1 VLGIVYPESD
11 HTRETRYR
19 GRRRKLDCST
29 ICESR
34 AYMARRLVAGPRV
47 DLSDVRGAQRAREN
61 REKNMI
67 RDLLQD
73 TRYGA
78 RMLRKSPGLTT
89 VAVLSLALG
98 MGAISTIFSFVNGI
112 MLRPLPY
119 PHSESLVILDE
130 TSQKQD
136 VVSMGVSYPNFLDWR
151 ERNQS
156 FEDIACYDSGGFA
169 MAGGGVSGNTEPEQ
183 IKGAFVNHGA
193 FEILG
198 VAPIL
203 GRTFTADEDQPDHDL
218 VVILS
223 YGLWQ
228 RRYGG
233 DPNILG
239 QTLTMNNRQRVVIGV
254 MPKGFQFPEVA
265 DAWGPLALTPKIYTR
280 TDHGLSAIARLKPGV
295 TVQQAQAE
303 MSSIAA
309 NIETENP
316 ITNEGLGLKVIDLR
330 ASLVGDYKKA
340 LLILLGV
347 VAFVLLIAC
356 VNVANLLLA
365 RATARQKELAIRAAL
380 GANRKRICRQLLT
393 ESLLL
398 GSIGGALGLV
408 LALWGMDLL
417 LAAIPIDIPFWM
429 KFDLDWRV
437 LGFTAACALLTGFVF
452 GTAPALQASNPDLN
466 ETLKEGGRSGSSAG
480 RGWLR
485 SLLVVAEIALS
496 LVLLVGAGLMMRS
509 FISLQ
514 NVNSGINPQGVLT
527 FTIAPGAR
535 YRSPEKRVA
544 FFSQLLERV
553 RSIPGVVSA
562 GSNSGLPLAGN
573 SWGRSL
579 TVEGFPVLSVGEAP
593 SINHCVISPSY
604 FSAMGITILKG
615 RDFDERDT
623 KDAQKVTII
632 DERLAREYWPDGDP
646 IGKRMRFG
654 PPEDNEPW
662 HTIVGVVGEV
672 RHERLDAST
681 RKSVYLPFAQMPI
694 GGSSLAIRT
703 SGRPENV
710 ISAVRAQVKELDPDL
725 PINRV
730 MPMTEVVA
738 RSVWQPRLYTA
749 LFGVFA
755 AVALILATVGIYG
768 VMSYAVTQRTREI
781 GLRMALGAQ
790 RQDVMKLVVGQ
801 GVVLAALG
809 VGAGLVAAVGLTRLM
824 ASLLFG
830 VTATDPITFA
840 AVSVLLAGVALGA
853 CFVPARRAAKVDP
866 MVALR
871 YE

>member
-1 VLGIVYPESD
+1 
-11 HTRETRYR
+11 
-19 GRRRKLDCST
+19 
-29 ICESR
+29 
-34 AYMARRLVAGPRV
+34 
-47 DLSDVRGAQRAREN
+47 
-61 REKNMI
+61 MI
-67 RDLLQD
+67 RDLWQD

-78 RMLRKSPGLTT
+78 RMLRKSPGLTS

-119 PHSESLVILDE
+119 PHSERLVILDE
-130 TSQKQD
+130 TAFKQG
-136 VVSMGVSYPNFLDWR
+136 VASMNVSYPNYLDWR
-151 ERNQS
+151 EQNHS
-156 FEDIACYDSGGFA
+156 FEDIACYDTGGFA
-169 MAGGGVSGNTEPEQ
+169 IAGSGSAGSTEPEQ
-183 IKGAFVNHGA
+183 LKGAFVNQGL

-233 DPNILG
+233 DPKIVG

-280 TDHGLSAIARLKPGV
+280 TDHGLQAIARLKPGV
-295 TVQQAQAE
+295 TLEQAQAE
-303 MSSIAA
+303 MTSIAA
-309 NIETENP
+309 NIEQQNP
-316 ITNEGLGLKVIDLR
+316 VTNEGLGLNVIDLR
-330 ASLVGDYKKA
+330 SNLVGDYKKA

-365 RATARQKELAIRAAL
+365 RATARQKEIAIRAAL
-380 GANRKRICRQLLT
+380 GANRRRIFRQLLT

-398 GSIGGALGLV
+398 GVISGALGLV
-408 LALWGMDLL
+408 LALWGMELL

-429 KFDLDWRV
+429 KFDLDGRV
-437 LGFTAACALLTGFVF
+437 LGFTAACSLLTGFVF
-452 GTAPALQASNPDLN
+452 GTAPALEASNPDLN
-466 ETLKEGGRSGSSAG
+466 ETLKEGGRSGSGAG
-480 RGWLR
+480 RGRLR

-514 NVNSGINPQGVLT
+514 SVNAGIDPQGVLT
-527 FTIAPGAR
+527 FNIGLAGAK
-535 YRSPEKRVA
+535 YRPPEKRVA
-544 FFSQLLERV
+544 FFAQLLERV
-553 RSIPGVVSA
+553 RALPGVQSA
-562 GSNSGLPLAGN
+562 GSNSGLPLSGMN
-573 SWGRSL
+573 WGRGL
-579 TVEGFPVLSVGEAP
+579 TVEGFPVLSTGEAP
-593 SINHCVISPSY
+593 TINHCVISPSY
-604 FSAMGITILKG
+604 LAAMGIRILKG
-615 RDFDERDT
+615 RDFDERDQ
-623 KDAQKVTII
+623 KDSQKVTII
-632 DERLAREYWPDGDP
+632 DERLAKEYWPDEDP
-646 IGKRMRFG
+646 IGKRIRFG

-662 HTIVGVVGEV
+662 HTIVGVVAEV
-672 RHERLDAST
+672 KHDRLDAST
-681 RKSVYLPFAQMPI
+681 RKSVYLPFAQKPI
-694 GGSSLAIRT
+694 GSSSLAIRT
-703 SGRPENV
+703 TGRPENL

-725 PINRV
+725 PITRV
-730 MPMTEVVA
+730 MPMTEIVA

-781 GLRMALGAQ
+781 GLRMALGAG
-790 RQDVMKLVVGQ
+790 RKDVMKLVVGQ

-809 VGAGLVAAVGLTRLM
+809 VGVGLVAAIGLTRLM
-824 ASLLFG
+824 SSLLFG
-830 VTATDPITFA
+830 VTATDPSTFV

-866 MVALR
+866 MVTLR

>member
-1 VLGIVYPESD
+1 V
-11 HTRETRYR
+11 
-19 GRRRKLDCST
+19 
-29 ICESR
+29 
-34 AYMARRLVAGPRV
+34 
-47 DLSDVRGAQRAREN
+47 
-61 REKNMI
+61 I
-67 RDLLQD
+67 RDLWQD

-78 RMLRKSPGLTT
+78 RMLRKSPGLTS

-98 MGAISTIFSFVNGI
+98 IGAISTIFSFVNGI

-119 PHSESLVILDE
+119 AEPERLVTLDE
-130 TSQKQD
+130 TALKRGEP
-136 VVSMGVSYPNFLDWR
+136 SMSVSYPNFLDWR
-151 ERNQS
+151 EQNKS
-156 FEDIACYDSGGFA
+156 FEDIACYDTGGFIIGSSGG
-169 MAGGGVSGNTEPEQ
+169 SEPEQ
-183 IKGAFVNHGA
+183 LQGAFVNQGL

-228 RRYGG
+228 RRFGG

-239 QTLTMNNRQRVVIGV
+239 QTIVLNNRPRVAIGI
-254 MPKGFQFPEVA
+254 MPRGFHFPEVA
-265 DAWGPLALTPKIYTR
+265 EAWGPLALTPKIYTR
-280 TDHGLSAIARLKPGV
+280 TDHGLSAIARMKPGV
-295 TVQQAQAE
+295 TLGQAQAE
-303 MSSIAA
+303 MISIAS
-309 NIETENP
+309 NIETQNP
-316 ITNEGLGLKVIDLR
+316 VTNEGLSVNVIDLR
-330 ASLVGDYKKA
+330 AGLIGDYKKA

-365 RATARQKELAIRAAL
+365 RATARQKEIAIRAAL
-380 GANRKRICRQLLT
+380 GANRKRIFRQLMT

-398 GSIGGALGLV
+398 GLISGAIGLV

-417 LAAIPIDIPFWM
+417 LAAIPTDIPFWM
-429 KFDLDWRV
+429 KFDLDGRV
-437 LGFTAACALLTGFVF
+437 VGFTAACSLLTGFVF
-452 GTAPALQASNPDLN
+452 GTAPALEASNPDLN
-466 ETLKEGGRSGSSAG
+466 ETLKEGGRSGAG
-480 RGWLR
+480 GGRHRLR
-485 SLLVVAEIALS
+485 SLLVVAEIAIS

-509 FISLQ
+509 FMSLQ
-514 NVNSGINPQGVLT
+514 NVNAGINPEGVLT
-527 FTIAPGAR
+527 TYIALPGAK
-535 YRSPEKRVA
+535 YRDPEKRIA

-553 RSIPGVVSA
+553 RAIPGVQSA
-562 GSNSGLPLAGN
+562 GTNTGLPLGGN
-573 SWGRSL
+573 NWGRSL

-593 SINHCVISPSY
+593 AINHCVISPGY
-604 FSAMGITILKG
+604 FSAMGIPILKG
-615 RDFDERDT
+615 RDFDERDVR
-623 KDAQKVTII
+623 DAPKAPQLASHDQVMSAPSSGVTIV
-632 DERLAREYWPDGDP
+632 DERLARKYWPNEDP
-646 IGKRMRFG
+646 IGKRIRFG

-672 RHERLDAST
+672 KHQRLDAST
-681 RKSVYLPFAQMPI
+681 RESVYLPFAQMPI

-703 SGRPENV
+703 TQRPETL
-710 ISAVRAQVKELDPDL
+710 ITAVRAQVRELDPDL
-725 PINRV
+725 PLTRV

-790 RQDVMKLVVGQ
+790 KKDVLKLVVGH
-801 GVVLAALG
+801 GVAVTAIGLG
-809 VGAGLVAAVGLTRLM
+809 VGLAAAVGLTRLM
-824 ASLLFG
+824 STLLFE
-830 VTATDPITFA
+830 VTATDLPTFIS
-840 AVSVLLAGVALGA
+840 VSVLLAGVALGA

>member
-1 VLGIVYPESD
+1 
-11 HTRETRYR
+11 
-19 GRRRKLDCST
+19 
-29 ICESR
+29 
-34 AYMARRLVAGPRV
+34 
-47 DLSDVRGAQRAREN
+47 
-61 REKNMI
+61 MI

-78 RMLRKSPGLTT
+78 RMLRKSPGLTL

-98 MGAISTIFSFVNGI
+98 IGAISTIFSFVNGI
-112 MLRPLPY
+112 LLRPLPY
-119 PHSESLVILDE
+119 PHSERLVQLDE
-130 TSQKQD
+130 TSVKQGIA
-136 VVSMGVSYPNFLDWR
+136 SMNVSYANFLDWR
-151 ERNQS
+151 ARNQS

-169 MAGGGVSGNTEPEQ
+169 MAGGVAGGSTDPEQ
-183 IKGAFVNHGA
+183 IKGAFVNQGM

-239 QTLTMNNRQRVVIGV
+239 QTLTMNNRRRVVIGV
-254 MPKGFQFPEVA
+254 MPKGFQFPDVA
-265 DAWGPLALTPKIYTR
+265 DAWAPLALTAKIYTR
-280 TDHGLSAIARLKPGV
+280 NDHGINAMARLKPGV
-295 TVQQAQAE
+295 TLAQAQAE
-303 MSSIAA
+303 MTGIAA
-309 NIETENP
+309 NIEAENP
-316 ITNEGLGLKVIDLR
+316 VTNEGFGVNVIDLR
-330 ASLVGDYKKA
+330 ANLVGDYKKA

-347 VAFVLLIAC
+347 VGFVLLIAC

-365 RATARQKELAIRAAL
+365 RATARQKEIAIRAAL
-380 GANRKRICRQLLT
+380 GANRKRIFRQLLT

-398 GSIGGALGLV
+398 GLIGGALGLV

-437 LGFTAACALLTGFVF
+437 LGFTATCAVLTGLVF
-452 GTAPALQASNPDLN
+452 GTAPAIEASNPDLN
-466 ETLKEGGRSGSSAG
+466 ETLKEGGRSSSGSG
-480 RGWLR
+480 RGRLR

-509 FISLQ
+509 FISLH
-514 NVNSGINPQGVLT
+514 NVNAGINPEGVLT
-527 FTIAPGAR
+527 FNISLPGDK
-535 YRSPEKRVA
+535 YRKVENRIA
-544 FFSQLLERV
+544 FFSQLLDRV
-553 RSIPGVVSA
+553 GSLPGVQAA

-573 SWGRSL
+573 NWGRSL
-579 TVEGFPVLSVGEAP
+579 TVEGFPVLSVGQAP
-593 SINHCVISPSY
+593 MINHCVISPGY
-604 FSAMGITILKG
+604 FKAMGIPILRG

-623 KDAQKVTII
+623 TQDAPQLAVRGDVLNLGSTGVTII
-632 DERLAREYWPDGDP
+632 DERLAREYWPDEDP
-646 IGKRMRFG
+646 IGKRIRFG

-672 RHERLDAST
+672 KHERLDAST
-681 RKSVYLPFAQMPI
+681 RKTVYLPFAQMPI
-694 GGSSLAIRT
+694 GRSSLAIKT
-703 SGRPENV
+703 SGRPESL
-710 ISAVRAQVKELDPDL
+710 IAAVRAQIKELDRDL
-725 PINRV
+725 PMTRV

-781 GLRMALGAQ
+781 GLRMALGAE
-790 RQDVMKLVVGQ
+790 RKDVLKLVVGQ
-801 GVVLAALG
+801 GVVLAGFG
-809 VGAGLVAAVGLTRLM
+809 VGTGLVAAVGLTRLM
-824 ASLLFG
+824 SSLLFG

-840 AVSVLLAGVALGA
+840 AVSVVLTGVALGA

>member
-1 VLGIVYPESD
+1 
-11 HTRETRYR
+11 
-19 GRRRKLDCST
+19 
-29 ICESR
+29 
-34 AYMARRLVAGPRV
+34 
-47 DLSDVRGAQRAREN
+47 
-61 REKNMI
+61 MI

-78 RMLRKSPGLTT
+78 RMLRKSPGLTL

-119 PHSESLVILDE
+119 PESERLVLVDE
-130 TSQKQD
+130 TAFKRGSP
-136 VVSMGVSYPNFLDWR
+136 SMNVSYPNFLDWR
-151 ERNQS
+151 EQNHS
-156 FEDIACYDSGGFA
+156 FEDIGCYSTGGFIIA
-169 MAGGGVSGNTEPEQ
+169 PGAGGNEPEQ
-183 IKGAFVNHGA
+183 LKGAFVTQGL

-198 VAPIL
+198 VTPIL

-228 RRYGG
+228 RRFAG

-239 QTLTMNNRQRVVIGV
+239 QTLLLNNRPRVVIGV

-265 DAWGPLALTPKIYTR
+265 EAWGPLALNTKLWTR
-280 TDHGLSAIARLKPGV
+280 TDHGLLSIARLKPGV
-295 TVQQAQAE
+295 TLEQAQAE
-303 MSSIAA
+303 MISIAS
-309 NIETENP
+309 NIEAQNP
-316 ITNEGLGLKVIDLR
+316 ITNEGLSVSLTSLR
-330 ASLVGDYKKA
+330 AGLVGDYRKA

-365 RATARQKELAIRAAL
+365 RGAARQKEIAIRAAL
-380 GANRKRICRQLLT
+380 GANRRRIFRQLLT

-398 GSIGGALGLV
+398 GLISGALGLM

-417 LAAIPIDIPFWM
+417 LTAIPIDIPFWM
-429 KFDLDWRV
+429 KFDLDGRV
-437 LGFTAACALLTGFVF
+437 LGFTAACSLLTGFVF
-452 GTAPALQASNPDLN
+452 GTAPALEASNPDLN
-466 ETLKEGGRSGSSAG
+466 ETLKEGGRSGAG
-480 RGWLR
+480 GGRHRLR

-509 FISLQ
+509 FMSLQ
-514 NVNSGINPQGVLT
+514 HVDAGINPEGVLT
-527 FTIAPGAR
+527 MYIALPGAK
-535 YRSPEKRVA
+535 YRPPEKRIA

-553 RSIPGVVSA
+553 RAIPGVQSA
-562 GSNSGLPLAGN
+562 GTNSGLPLAGSN
-573 SWGRSL
+573 WGRSL

-593 SINHCVISPSY
+593 MINHCVISPDY

-623 KDAQKVTII
+623 TTPKPQIAVRGEVMPSASTGVTII
-632 DERLAREYWPDGDP
+632 DERLAREYWPNDDP
-646 IGKRMRFG
+646 IGKRIRFG

-662 HTIVGVVGEV
+662 HTIVGVVREV
-672 RHERLDAST
+672 KHDRLDAST
-681 RKSVYLPFAQMPI
+681 RMSVYLPFAQMPI
-694 GGSSLAIRT
+694 GGSSLAIRS
-703 SGRPENV
+703 SGRPENLTG
-710 ISAVRAQVKELDPDL
+710 AVRAQLRELDPDL
-725 PINRV
+725 PLTQVR
-730 MPMTEVVA
+730 PMTEVVA

-790 RQDVMKLVVGQ
+790 KQDVLKLVVGH
-801 GVVLAALG
+801 GVVITAIG
-809 VGAGLVAAVGLTRLM
+809 IGAGLGAAVGLTRLM
-824 ASLLFG
+824 SSLLFG
-830 VTATDPITFA
+830 VTATDPLTFA
-840 AVSVLLAGVALGA
+840 AVSVVLAGVALGA
-853 CFVPARRAAKVDP
+853 CFVPAMRAAKVDP

>member
-1 VLGIVYPESD
+1 
-11 HTRETRYR
+11 
-19 GRRRKLDCST
+19 
-29 ICESR
+29 
-34 AYMARRLVAGPRV
+34 
-47 DLSDVRGAQRAREN
+47 
-61 REKNMI
+61 MI

-73 TRYGA
+73 ARYGA
-78 RMLRKSPGLTT
+78 RMLRKSPGLTS

-119 PHSESLVILDE
+119 PESERLVIVDE
-130 TSQKQD
+130 TAFKQGID
-136 VVSMGVSYPNFLDWR
+136 SMNVSYPNFLDWR
-151 ERNQS
+151 AQNQS
-156 FEDIACYDSGGFA
+156 FEDIGCYTTGGFIIST
-169 MAGGGVSGNTEPEQ
+169 GGEPEQ
-183 IKGAFVNHGA
+183 LKGAFITQGM
-193 FEILG
+193 FEILR
-198 VAPIL
+198 VAPIM
-203 GRTFTADEDQPDHDL
+203 GRTFTGDEDQPDHDQ

-223 YGLWQ
+223 YSLWQ
-228 RRYGG
+228 RRFGG

-239 QTLTMNNRQRVVIGV
+239 QTLLLNNRQRVVIGV

-265 DAWGPLALTPKIYTR
+265 DAWGPLALTPKLFTR
-280 TDHGLSAIARLKPGV
+280 TDHGLLSIGRLKPGV
-295 TVQQAQAE
+295 ALEQAQAE
-303 MSSIAA
+303 MIQIAS
-309 NIETENP
+309 NIEAQNP
-316 ITNEGLGLKVIDLR
+316 VTNEGLSVSLTGLR
-330 ASLVGDYKKA
+330 AGLVGDYKKA

-365 RATARQKELAIRAAL
+365 RATARQKEIAIRAAL
-380 GANRKRICRQLLT
+380 GANRRRIFRQLLT
-393 ESLLL
+393 ESMLL
-398 GSIGGALGLV
+398 GLIGGALGLV

-429 KFDLDWRV
+429 KFDLDGRV
-437 LGFTAACALLTGFVF
+437 LAFTAACSLLTGVVF
-452 GTAPALQASNPDLN
+452 GTAPALEASNPDLN
-466 ETLKEGGRSGSSAG
+466 ETLKEGGRTGSGAG
-480 RGWLR
+480 RHRLR

-509 FISLQ
+509 FMSLQ
-514 NVNSGINPQGVLT
+514 RVNAGLNPSGVLT
-527 FTIAPGAR
+527 MYIALPGAK
-535 YRSPEKRVA
+535 YRPPEKRLA
-544 FFSQLLERV
+544 FFSQMLDRV
-553 RSIPGVVSA
+553 RAIPGVLSA
-562 GSNSGLPLAGN
+562 GTNTGLPLAGN
-573 SWGRSL
+573 NWGRSL

-593 SINHCVISPSY
+593 SINHCVISSGY
-604 FSAMGITILKG
+604 FSAMGITMLKG

-623 KDAQKVTII
+623 RDASKVTII
-632 DERLAREYWPDGDP
+632 DQRLSREYWPDEDP
-646 IGKRMRFG
+646 IGKRIRFG

-662 HTIVGVVGEV
+662 HTIVGVVGDV
-672 RHERLDAST
+672 KHERLDATT
-681 RKSVYLPFAQMPI
+681 RESVYLPFAQMPI
-694 GGSSLAIRT
+694 GGSSLVIRT

-710 ISAVRAQVKELDPDL
+710 TGAVRAQVKELDPDL
-725 PINRV
+725 ALTQV

-755 AVALILATVGIYG
+755 AVALILATIGIYG

-824 ASLLFG
+824 SSLLFG

>member
-1 VLGIVYPESD
+1 MN
-11 HTRETRYR
+11 
-19 GRRRKLDCST
+19 T
-29 ICESR
+29 I
-34 AYMARRLVAGPRV
+34 
-47 DLSDVRGAQRAREN
+47 
-61 REKNMI
+61 
-67 RDLLQD
+67 LQD

-78 RMLRKSPGLTT
+78 RMLRKSPGLTS

-119 PHSESLVILDE
+119 PHSERLVILDE
-130 TSQKQD
+130 TAARQGMA
-136 VVSMGVSYPNFLDWR
+136 SMSVSYPNFLDWR

-156 FEDIACYDSGGFA
+156 FEDIACYDTGGFA
-169 MAGGGVSGNTEPEQ
+169 MSSGTGNGSIEPEQ
-183 IKGAFVNHGA
+183 IKGAFVNQGM

-218 VVILS
+218 VVILG

-239 QTLTMNNRQRVVIGV
+239 QTLTMNNRQRIVIGV

-280 TDHGLSAIARLKPGV
+280 TDHGLQAIARLKPGV
-295 TVQQAQAE
+295 TLEQAQAE
-303 MSSIAA
+303 MTGIAA

-316 ITNEGLGLKVIDLR
+316 VTNEGLGVNVIDLR
-330 ASLVGDYKKA
+330 ANLVGDYKKA

-365 RATARQKELAIRAAL
+365 RATARQKEIAIRAAL
-380 GANRKRICRQLLT
+380 GANRRRIVRQLMT

-398 GSIGGALGLV
+398 GVISGAAGLV

-437 LGFTAACALLTGFVF
+437 LGFTGACSVLTGFVF
-452 GTAPALQASNPDLN
+452 GTAPAFQASNPDLN
-466 ETLKEGGRSGSSAG
+466 ETLKEGGRSGAGAG
-480 RGWLR
+480 RGRLR

-514 NVNSGINPQGVLT
+514 SVNAGINPEGVLT
-527 FTIAPGAR
+527 FNIGLPGAK
-535 YRSPEKRVA
+535 YRPAQARIA
-544 FFSQLLERV
+544 FFSQLLDRV

-562 GSNSGLPLAGN
+562 GSNSGLPLSGN
-573 SWGRSL
+573 NWGRSL
-579 TVEGFPVLSVGEAP
+579 TVEGFPVLSVGQAP
-593 SINHCVISPSY
+593 MINHCVISPGY
-604 FSAMGITILKG
+604 FKAMGIPILKG

-623 KDAQKVTII
+623 KAQSAPQLAVRDGGMPSVSTGVTII
-632 DERLAREYWPDGDP
+632 DERLAREYWPDEDP
-646 IGKRMRFG
+646 IGKRIRFG

-662 HTIVGVVGEV
+662 HTIVGVAGEV
-672 RHERLDAST
+672 KHERLDAST

-694 GGSSLAIRT
+694 GGSSIVVRT
-703 SGRPENV
+703 SGQPGNL

-725 PINRV
+725 PITRM
-730 MPMTEVVA
+730 MPMGEIVA

-781 GLRMALGAQ
+781 GLRMALGAD
-790 RQDVMKLVVGQ
+790 RKDVMKLVVGH
-801 GVVLAALG
+801 GVVITAIG
-809 VGAGLVAAVGLTRLM
+809 IGAGLGAAVGLTRLM
-824 ASLLFG
+824 SSLLFG
-830 VTATDPITFA
+830 VTATDPLTFA
-840 AVSVLLAGVALGA
+840 AVSVVLAGVALGA
-853 CFVPARRAAKVDP
+853 CFVPALRAAKVDP
-866 MVALR
+866 MIALR

>member
-1 VLGIVYPESD
+1 
-11 HTRETRYR
+11 
-19 GRRRKLDCST
+19 
-29 ICESR
+29 
-34 AYMARRLVAGPRV
+34 
-47 DLSDVRGAQRAREN
+47 
-61 REKNMI
+61 MI

-78 RMLRKSPGLTT
+78 RMLRKSPGLTS

-98 MGAISTIFSFVNGI
+98 IGAISTIFSFVNGI

-119 PHSESLVILDE
+119 HEPERLVILDE
-130 TSQKQD
+130 TALKRGVGSMS
-136 VVSMGVSYPNFLDWR
+136 VSFPNFLDWR
-151 ERNQS
+151 EQNHS
-156 FEDIACYDSGGFA
+156 FEDIGCYDTGGFA
-169 MAGGGVSGNTEPEQ
+169 IAGSGSTVGGGSPAAAGRPQAEPEQ
-183 IKGAFVNHGA
+183 LQGGFVSQGT

-228 RRYGG
+228 RRFGG

-239 QTLTMNNRQRVVIGV
+239 QTLLLNNRPRVVIGV

-265 DAWGPLALTPKIYTR
+265 EAWGPLALTPKMFTR
-280 TDHGLSAIARLKPGV
+280 TDHGLQSIARLKPGV
-295 TVQQAQAE
+295 TLKQAQAE
-303 MSSIAA
+303 MISIASI
-309 NIETENP
+309 IEQQNP
-316 ITNEGLGLKVIDLR
+316 VTNEGLSVNVIDLR
-330 ASLVGDYKKA
+330 ASLVGDYKNA

-347 VAFVLLIAC
+347 CGFVLLIAC

-365 RATARQKELAIRAAL
+365 RATARQKEIAIRAAL
-380 GANRKRICRQLLT
+380 GADRRRIFRQLLT

-398 GSIGGALGLV
+398 GVISGALGLF

-429 KFDLDWRV
+429 KFDLDGRV
-437 LGFTAACALLTGFVF
+437 LAFTAACSVLTGFVF
-452 GTAPALQASNPDLN
+452 GTAPALEASNPDLN
-466 ETLKEGGRSGSSAG
+466 ETLKEGGRSGAG
-480 RGWLR
+480 SGGHRLR
-485 SLLVVAEIALS
+485 SLLVAAEIALS

-509 FISLQ
+509 FLSLQ
-514 NVNSGINPQGVLT
+514 HVNAGINPEGVLT
-527 FTIAPGAR
+527 LNIGLPGAK
-535 YRSPEKRVA
+535 YRTPETRIA
-544 FFSQLLERV
+544 FFQQLLERV
-553 RSIPGVVSA
+553 RAIPGVQSA
-562 GSNSGLPLAGN
+562 GTNSGLPLAGSN
-573 SWGRSL
+573 WGRSL

-593 SINHCVISPSY
+593 MINHCVISPDY
-604 FSAMGITILKG
+604 FRTMGIPILKG
-615 RDFDERDT
+615 RDFDERDIAPPKVPQLAVRGDSMPGAAT
-623 KDAQKVTII
+623 GVTII
-632 DERLAREYWPDGDP
+632 DERLAREYWPDQDP
-646 IGKRMRFG
+646 IGKRIRFG

-672 RHERLDAST
+672 KHERLDAST
-681 RKSVYLPFAQMPI
+681 RKSVYLPHAQVPI
-694 GGSSLAIRT
+694 GGSRLAIRT
-703 SGRPENV
+703 EGRPESL
-710 ISAVRAQVKELDPDL
+710 IGAVRNQVRELDPDL
-725 PINRV
+725 PVTRI
-730 MPMTEVVA
+730 MTMNEVVT
-738 RSVWQPRLYTA
+738 RSVWQQRLYTA

-790 RQDVMKLVVGQ
+790 RTDVVKLVVGH
-801 GVVLAALG
+801 GVVVTAIGVGVGLAAAL
-809 VGAGLVAAVGLTRLM
+809 GLTRLM
-824 ASLLFG
+824 SSLLFG